1 MATTDGADP
10 VLTLTTLEPER
21 PVVVIDGARYH
32 LALPDDF
39 SVVDHA
45 RLLRI
50 QRRVQRLTE
59 DDLSEEE
66 AAEAARALRELAR
79 MILPDCPEEVLGKLK
94 DGQLVRLVA
103 VFTQAVGGAPPPA
116 GGERTRRTG
125 ARSSPASSGI
135 TGATP

>member
-1 MATTDGADP
+1 MATSDSADP
-10 VLTLTTLEPER
+10 LLTLTTLEPER
-21 PVVVIDGARYH
+21 PVVVIDGVRYH

-59 DDLSEEE
+59 DDLTEEE

-79 MILPDCPEEVLGKLK
+79 MILPDCPEDVLGRLK
-94 DGQLVRLVA
+94 DGQLVRLVG
-103 VFTQAVGGAPPPA
+103 VFTQAVGGGPPPA
-116 GGERTRRTG
+116 EAQRARRTG
-125 ARSSPASSGI
+125 ARSSPGSSA
-135 TGATP
+135 TTEATP